1 MIETL
6 VVNVLKIE
14 RLHFTR
20 LSVQKFS
27 QINYVLNQ
35 KLLTQQLLKFSG
47 GVAQLIRM
55 SSK

>member
-1 MIETL
+1 MIETS

-14 RLHFTR
+14 KLHFTR

-27 QINYVLNQ
+27 QINYVLIQ